1 MNDSHWSALLPS
13 LRWLGYGGLIPF
25 AALALG
31 SWLIA
36 DPAGQ
41 ALSLELLRGYGLAIV
56 SFVGAI
62 SWGIALVLVGIDDA
76 RRTRLVVWSVVPSLM
91 GFASIA
97 LSARAG
103 CIALAATAAIALVVD
118 LRIARTLALPS
129 AWRQLRIHLSLGAVG
144 ALLLGAY
151 AAK

>member
-91 GFASIA
+91 GFASVA

-129 AWRQLRIHLSLGAVG
+129 TWRQLRVHLTTGAVG

-151 AAK
+151 AAN

>member
-1 MNDSHWSALLPS
+1 MNDSHWPALLPS

-25 AALALG
+25 AALALS
-31 SWLIA
+31 SWLIG
-36 DPAGQ
+36 DPASQ
-41 ALSLELLRGYGLAIV
+41 ALCLELLRGYGLAIV

-62 SWGIALVLVGIDDA
+62 SWGLALVFIGIDDT

-103 CIALAATAAIALVVD
+103 CIALAATAAVALAVD
-118 LRIARTLALPS
+118 LRIAHTLALPR
-129 AWRQLRIHLSLGAVG
+129 AWRQLRIHLSLGA
-144 ALLLGAY
+144 LLLGAY

>member
-25 AALALG
+25 AALALA

-36 DPAGQ
+36 DPASQ

-76 RRTRLVVWSVVPSLM
+76 RRIRLLVWSVVPSLM

-103 CIALAATAAIALVVD
+103 CLALAATAAIALAVD
-118 LRIARTLALPS
+118 LRIAHTLALPS
-129 AWRQLRIHLSLGAVG
+129 AWRQLRIHLSLGAMG

-151 AAK
+151 AAQ